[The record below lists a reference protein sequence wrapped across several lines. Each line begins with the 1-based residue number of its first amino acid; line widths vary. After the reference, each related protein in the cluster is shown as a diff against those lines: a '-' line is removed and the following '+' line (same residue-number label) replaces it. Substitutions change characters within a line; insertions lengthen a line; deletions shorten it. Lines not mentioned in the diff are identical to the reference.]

1 MADQREHDDLAGA
14 PGAARAG
21 AAYAGDAGSIAA
33 ARQFATGFV
42 TQVQSNHGITVTR
55 DVLGT
60 VQLVVSELIT
70 NACKYAPGPCVL
82 NLLLAGQTLE
92 ITVTDSSPEL
102 PSAWTADPG
111 RVGRHGLEIV
121 KALCGGFD
129 VHRAPTGK
137 TIRVRLPI
145 ASPA

>member
-1 MADQREHDDLAGA
+1 MVEQTEHDDLAGSA
-14 PGAARAG
+14 SGAARSG

-33 ARQFATGFV
+33 ARQFATEFV
-42 TQVQSNHGITVTR
+42 TRVRSGHGITVPR
-55 DVLGT
+55 DVLGA

-82 NLLLAGQTLE
+82 NLLLTGQTLE

-102 PSAWTADPG
+102 PSAWTADPD

-137 TIRVRLPI
+137 TIRVLL
-145 ASPA
+145 SLES